1 MTILMNVNTLPLSL
15 SDFPTFTSLF
25 FPLSKYLGF
34 FFQCG
39 CKWVDSKLEILG
51 SNLVITY
58 NENTDQVAY
67 FLII

>member
-1 MTILMNVNTLPLSL
+1 MNVNTLPLPL
-15 SDFPTFTSLF
+15 SAFPSFTSLL
-25 FPLSKYLGF
+25 FPFSTYLGFVF

-51 SNLVITY
+51 SNLAITY
-58 NENTDQVAY
+58 NGNTDQVAY

>member
-1 MTILMNVNTLPLSL
+1 MTILMNVNTLPLSV
-15 SDFPTFTSLF
+15 SDFPTFTSF
-25 FPLSKYLGF
+25 FPFTTYLGF

-51 SNLVITY
+51 SNLAITY
-58 NENTDQVAY
+58 NGNTDQVAY